1 MSKESK
7 NPIQC
12 NKLSQEFSKSQGNFS
27 NNSIQDSFH
36 KPSKFVSLSVKSFFN
51 VKKSNSFRTCL
62 YSHSN
67 VMLSKCLQNEAGTFS
82 LKSVFTTH
90 DNFIHHCR
98 QDRTRVIYFGING
111 VSWNSSMRY
120 Y

>member
-1 MSKESK
+1 MSV
-7 NPIQC
+7 I
-12 NKLSQEFSKSQGNFS
+12 
-27 NNSIQDSFH
+27 SIQDSFH

-90 DNFIHHCR
+90 DNSYITAGR
-98 QDRTRVIYFGING
+98 IEQELSTLELMALAGIAQCG
-111 VSWNSSMRY
+111 ITSVCYCS
-120 Y
+120 